1 MQGRQPWA
9 IRISPRAGRA
19 SIPETLGR
27 RAGERAGPGEGAGT
41 GLPPPLSTSSSE
53 NRPARS
59 PAPSAC
65 PAPRALPGFQSSC
78 PPGAWHHLCLDR
90 SHPADCR
97 RGIRQGCG
105 QHSRQAAPPTPTRRT
120 GHGRR
125 LLPSFLL
132 FFLPSL
138 LSQTVREQA
147 PPRGQDTAMARA
159 GSRHPE
165 RSHTAR
171 SRERASEPASQRL
184 RDCLLCR
191 KCALL
196 TRVFF

>member
-65 PAPRALPGFQSSC
+65 PAPRALPGSQSSC
-78 PPGAWHHLCLDR
+78 PPGARHHLCLDR
-90 SHPADCR
+90 SHPADGR
-97 RGIRQGCG
+97 RGVRQGCG
-105 QHSRQAAPPTPTRRT
+105 QHSRQAAPRPRRGAPVT
-120 GHGRR
+120 GGGSF
-125 LLPSFLL
+125 LPSF
-132 FFLPSL
+132 FSSFLPSSARQCGNRHL
-138 LSQTVREQA
+138 PVAKTPRWPGRAHATLSTRTR
-147 PPRGQDTAMARA
+147 PG
-159 GSRHPE
+159 PE
-165 RSHTAR
+165 
-171 SRERASEPASQRL
+171 RERASQQASV
-184 RDCLLCR
+184 CGIAC
-191 KCALL
+191 C
-196 TRVFF
+196 VGSVHC